1 MRASWGEQGD
11 SNLRRMDLMAARL
24 GARPHDD
31 HLDAVAWAH
40 AVRRCVFCGATEACE
55 AWLQSGATPDGFYA
69 FCPNA
74 GFLDR
79 ERSA

>member
-1 MRASWGEQGD
+1 MRVSWGEQGNR
-11 SNLRRMDLMAARL
+11 NLKRMDLMVARL

-31 HLDAVAWAH
+31 HLDAVQWAY
-40 AVRRCVFCGATEACE
+40 AFRRCVFCGATEACE
-55 AWLQSGATPDGFYA
+55 KWLQTDATPDGYHD